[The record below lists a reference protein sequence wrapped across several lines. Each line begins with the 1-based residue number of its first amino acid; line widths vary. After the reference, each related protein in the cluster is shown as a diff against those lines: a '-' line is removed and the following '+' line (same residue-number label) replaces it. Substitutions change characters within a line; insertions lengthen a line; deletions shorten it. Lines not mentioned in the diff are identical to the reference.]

1 VHEVLARIHIDLG
14 RHGEAIAQLNR
25 GLEHARRIDYRFGEI
40 WALTTLAQAHRLSG
54 ETDTA
59 LRYAERAVAASD
71 NLHGTQAR
79 SDALAEYARLS

>member
-1 VHEVLARIHIDLG
+1 MT
-14 RHGEAIAQLNR
+14 R

-54 ETDTA
+54 ETAKA
-59 LRYAERAVAASD
+59 LHYAERAVAASD